1 MKKILLSV
9 CLVLSSVVIYAQ
21 NGLESIIVEKYYISN
36 AADAAG
42 SIGNLPVGSTTYRV
56 FVDMLLGYKF
66 QALYGLSG
74 HELRF
79 KTTTTFFNNEDYGT
93 TTPAF
98 SKTNAAK
105 NTVML
110 NSWFSVGAACNSNFG
125 ILKTEDNGVANVVN
139 VNGILQNNDPGA
151 GIPLTTQ
158 DGLIAGTPD
167 AVTFVGL
174 SSGDLSV
181 FDNVSGTGNLFT
193 TTNGSI
199 ASLVGSTGPTS
210 TNRVLIA
217 QLTTDGCLSFEL
229 NIQIGTPTGG
239 VQNYVAR
246 NPSGNEILLPSLLYN
261 AAGVNISAS
270 LTGIICSGTSVTFTA
285 TPSNG
290 GVSPVY
296 QWKKNNGN
304 VGTNSPVYTTT
315 GLANNNQIKCVMTSN
330 ATLCVAGAVTSNTI
344 TALVNTSP
352 TATITVNGPTTYCS
366 GTNALTLTATSG
378 TGFTYQWKKG
388 SANISGATG
397 ISYNPTSAGTY
408 TYKVVV
414 TSSNGCSKTSAGVA
428 VTVNAL
434 PTATITTTG
443 PTTFCSGTNALTLT
457 ANSGTGFTYQWKK
470 GSANLSGATN
480 ISYNPTSTG
489 TYKVVVTN
497 SNGCSKTSAGVAV
510 TVNALPT
517 ATVTAQGPTTFS
529 PGDSVQLLA
538 NSGTG
543 LSYQWK
549 KGSNNIAGA
558 TLISYYAKTTGTYKV
573 IVTNSNGCSKTSG
586 TGISVTASCRM
597 GDSDINIHA
606 NNLLT
611 IYPNPANS
619 QFTIGLS
626 NEAIGDAVAH
636 VEIINTLGQN
646 VYTSSVDIINGQLN
660 ETISVGSN
668 FFNGLYFVRIWAN
681 GVLYESKLVL
691 Q

>member
-1 MKKILLSV
+1 MKKIILCLSLAV
-9 CLVLSSVVIYAQ
+9 SSIALSAQ
-21 NGLESIIVEKYYISN
+21 NGLENIIVEKYYISN

-42 SIGNLPVGSTTYRV
+42 SIGNLPTGSTTYRV
-56 FVDMLLGYKF
+56 FVDMLPGYKF
-66 QALYGLSG
+66 QAAYGLPG
-74 HELRF
+74 HELRI
-79 KTTTTFFNNEDYGT
+79 KTTTTFFNNEDRGA

-98 SKTNAAK
+98 TKTQAAG

-110 NSWFSVGAACNSNFG
+110 DSWFSVGAACTGNFG
-125 ILKTEDNGVANVVN
+125 VLKTEDNGVANVVN
-139 VNGILQNNDPGA
+139 ANGILQNNDPGA

-158 DGLIAGTPD
+158 DGFLAGAPE

-174 SSGDLSV
+174 SAGDLSV
-181 FDNVSGTGNLFT
+181 FDNVSGAGNLFT

-217 QLTTDGCLSFEL
+217 QLTTNGCLSFEL

-246 NPSGNEILLPSLLYN
+246 NPSGNEILLPALLYN
-261 AAGVNISAS
+261 AAGVSISAS
-270 LTGIICSGTSVTFTA
+270 PSGIICSGTSVTFTA

-290 GVSPVY
+290 GASPVY

-315 GLANNNQIKCVMTSN
+315 GLANNNLIKCVMTSN

-366 GTNALTLTATSG
+366 GTNALTLTANSG
-378 TGFTYQWKKG
+378 VGFTYQWKKG

-397 ISYNPTSAGTY
+397 ISYNPTSSGTY

-414 TSSNGCSKTSAGVA
+414 TSSNGCSKTSAGVS
-428 VTVNAL
+428 VTVNGL
-434 PTATITTTG
+434 PTATISTTG
-443 PTTFCSGTNALTLT
+443 PTTFCSGANALTLT
-457 ANSGTGFTYQWKK
+457 ANSGTGYTYQWLK
-470 GSANLSGATN
+470 GTTTLAGATN

-510 TVNALPT
+510 TVNALPS
-517 ATVTAQGPTTFS
+517 ASVTAQGPTTFC

-538 NSGTG
+538 SSGTG
-543 LSYQWK
+543 LTYQWK
-549 KGSNNIAGA
+549 KNGVNISGA
-558 TLISYYAKTTGTYKV
+558 TSISYYAKTTGTYKV
-573 IVTNSNGCSKTSG
+573 TVTNSNGCSKTSG
-586 TGISVTASCRM
+586 TGVSVTASCRM
-597 GDSDINIHA
+597 GDSDLNIRA
-606 NNLLT
+606 DQLT

-619 QFTIGLS
+619 QFAIRLS
-626 NEAIGDAVAH
+626 NDVIGESMARI
-636 VEIINTLGQN
+636 EIINTLGQS
-646 VYTSSVDIINGQLN
+646 VYTSQAKIINGQLN
-660 ETISVGSN
+660 EIINRGSN
-668 FFNGLYFVRIWAN
+668 FSNGLYFVKVWAN
-681 GVLYESKLVL
+681 GVLYESKLAL